1 MRLGWVG
8 DEPTRGTWKT
18 ALRRATV
25 TCSTCA
31 TSNRALDQMKCVSNQ
46 GADMQVMPIDAP
58 SQSDVVVTV
67 KHAKS

>member
-1 MRLGWVG
+1 
-8 DEPTRGTWKT
+8 
-18 ALRRATV
+18 
-25 TCSTCA
+25 
-31 TSNRALDQMKCVSNQ
+31 MKCVSNQ